1 MEQIHFGDH
10 WIGHITLPYL
20 GKLSVHLDTV
30 LTAWLGMAIVIIVSF
45 LATRKL
51 SRIPNLF
58 QVFAEI
64 VMDFVENLTVGQI
77 GVEGRGHVTLVGSLF
92 LFVLAS
98 NLIGQLPWKLYHLKQ
113 GEFASPTNDINVT
126 AALAIIVLIYYI
138 GAGIYKKG
146 LVGYFKHYL
155 QPVWFMAP
163 MNLMEDITRPFSLAV
178 RLFANILAGEI
189 IIMVLISILPVGLPI
204 PVMLF
209 ELFIAFIQ
217 AFIFAILSASYVGA
231 ATSDSH

>member
-1 MEQIHFGDH
+1 MEITFGEHWIAHFGP
-10 WIGHITLPYL
+10 LQ
-20 GKLSVHLDTV
+20 VHMDTII
-30 LTAWLGMAIVIIVSF
+30 TAWLGMAIVIILSF
-45 LATRKL
+45 LATRHL
-51 SRIPNLF
+51 TRVPNLF
-58 QVFAEI
+58 QSFAEI
-64 VMDFVENLTVGQI
+64 VVDFVENLTVGQV
-77 GVEGRGHVTLVGSLF
+77 GPEGRGHVVLVGSLF

-126 AALAIIVLIYYI
+126 AALAVIVLIYYI

-146 LVGYFKHYL
+146 LIGYLKHYF
-155 QPVWFMAP
+155 QPIWFMAP
-163 MNLMEDITRPFSLAV
+163 INLLEDVTRPFSLAL

-189 IIMVLISILPVGLPI
+189 IIMVLIALLPIGLPI

-209 ELFIAFIQ
+209 ELFVAFIQ
-217 AFIFAILSASYVGA
+217 AFIFAILSASYIGA

>member
-1 MEQIHFGDH
+1 MEITFGEH
-10 WIGHITLPYL
+10 WIAHIGNLQ
-20 GKLSVHLDTV
+20 VHMDTII
-30 LTAWLGMAIVIIVSF
+30 TAWLGMAIVIVLAF
-45 LATRKL
+45 LSTRNL
-51 SRIPNLF
+51 SRVPNLF
-58 QVFAEI
+58 QSFAET
-64 VMDFVENLTVGQI
+64 VLDFVENLTVGQV
-77 GVEGRGHVTLVGSLF
+77 GPDGRGHVVLVGSLF

-126 AALAIIVLIYYI
+126 AALAVIVLIYYI

-146 LVGYFKHYL
+146 LVNYLKHYF

-163 MNLMEDITRPFSLAV
+163 INLLEDVTRPFSLAL

-189 IIMVLISILPVGLPI
+189 IVMVLIALLPIGLPI

-209 ELFIAFIQ
+209 ELFVAFIQ
-217 AFIFAILSASYVGA
+217 AFIFAILSASYIGA

>member
-1 MEQIHFGDH
+1 MENIEFGHH
-10 WIGHITLPYL
+10 WIGHINFPLIGT
-20 GKLSVHLDTV
+20 LSVHLDTIF
-30 LTAWLGMAIVIIVSF
+30 TAWLGMAIVIF
-45 LATRKL
+45 LAFAATRKL
-51 SRIPNLF
+51 TRIPGMG
-58 QVFAEI
+58 QSVAEMT
-64 VMDFVENLTVGQI
+64 VDFVDGLTTGQI
-77 GVEGRGHVTLVGSLF
+77 GKEGRGHVTLVASLF

-98 NLIGQLPWKLYHLKQ
+98 NLVGQLPWKLYHLKE

-126 AALAIIVLIYYI
+126 AALAIFVLIYYI

-146 LVGYFKHYL
+146 LVGYLKHYL

-163 MNLMEDITRPFSLAV
+163 INLLEDITRPFSLAL

-189 IIMVLISILPVGLPI
+189 IIMVLIAILPIGLPI

-209 ELFIAFIQ
+209 ELFVAFIQ
-217 AFIFAILSASYVGA
+217 AFIFAILSASYIAA

>member
-1 MEQIHFGDH
+1 M
-10 WIGHITLPYL
+10 
-20 GKLSVHLDTV
+20 DTI
-30 LTAWLGMAIVIIVSF
+30 LTAWLGMAIVIVLAF
-45 LATRKL
+45 LATRHL
-51 SRIPNLF
+51 TRIPNLF
-58 QVFAEI
+58 QSFAEI
-64 VMDFVENLTVGQI
+64 VVDFVESLTVGQV
-77 GVEGRGHVTLVGSLF
+77 GPEGRGHVVLVGSLF

-126 AALAIIVLIYYI
+126 AALAVIVLRHYI
-138 GAGIYKKG
+138 GAGIHKRG
-146 LVGYFKHYL
+146 LVGYLKHYF

-163 MNLMEDITRPFSLAV
+163 INLLEDVTRPFSLAL

-189 IIMVLISILPVGLPI
+189 IIMVLIALLPIGLPI

-209 ELFIAFIQ
+209 ELFVAFIQ
-217 AFIFAILSASYVGA
+217 AFIFAILSASYIGA

>member
-1 MEQIHFGDH
+1 MEIHFGEH
-10 WIGHITLPYL
+10 WIAHIGNLT
-20 GKLSVHLDTV
+20 VHMDTII
-30 LTAWLGMAIVIIVSF
+30 TAWLGMAVVIILAF
-45 LATRKL
+45 LSTRNL
-51 SRIPNLF
+51 SRVPNLF
-58 QVFAEI
+58 QSFAESI
-64 VMDFVENLTVGQI
+64 VDFVENLTVGQV
-77 GVEGRGHVTLVGSLF
+77 GTEGRGHVMLVGSLF

-126 AALAIIVLIYYI
+126 AALAVIVLIYYI

-146 LVGYFKHYL
+146 LVNYLKHYF

-163 MNLMEDITRPFSLAV
+163 INLLEDVTRPFSLAL

-189 IIMVLISILPVGLPI
+189 IVMVLIALLPIGLPI

-209 ELFIAFIQ
+209 ELFVAFIQ
-217 AFIFAILSASYVGA
+217 AFIFAILSASYIGA

>member
-1 MEQIHFGDH
+1 MEQISFGEH
-10 WIGHITLPYL
+10 WIGNVNFPFL
-20 GKLSVHLDTV
+20 GELSVHWDTII
-30 LTAWLGMAIVIIVSF
+30 TAWLGMATVIVLSF
-45 LATRKL
+45 FVTRKL
-51 SRIPNLF
+51 TRVPNIF
-58 QVFAEI
+58 QSFAEI
-64 VMDFVENLTVGQI
+64 VMDFVENLTVGQV
-77 GVEGRGHVTLVGSLF
+77 GKEGRGHVVLVGSLF

-138 GAGIYKKG
+138 GAGIAKKG
-146 LVGYFKHYL
+146 LFGYLKHYF

-163 MNLMEDITRPFSLAV
+163 MNLLEDITRPFSLAL

-189 IIMVLISILPVGLPI
+189 IVMILISILPVGLPI

-209 ELFIAFIQ
+209 ELFVAFIQ
-217 AFIFAILSASYVGA
+217 AFIFAILTASYIGA

>member
-1 MEQIHFGDH
+1 LEITFGEH
-10 WIGHITLPYL
+10 WIAHIGNLQ
-20 GKLSVHLDTV
+20 VHMDTII
-30 LTAWLGMAIVIIVSF
+30 TAWLGMAIVIVLAF
-45 LATRKL
+45 LSTRNL
-51 SRIPNLF
+51 SRVPNLF
-58 QVFAEI
+58 QSFAET
-64 VMDFVENLTVGQI
+64 VLDFVENLTVGQV
-77 GVEGRGHVTLVGSLF
+77 GPDGRGHVVLVGSLF

-126 AALAIIVLIYYI
+126 AALAVIVLIYYI

-146 LVGYFKHYL
+146 LVNYLKHYF

-163 MNLMEDITRPFSLAV
+163 INLLEDVTRPFSLAL

-189 IIMVLISILPVGLPI
+189 IVMVLIALLPIGLPI

-209 ELFIAFIQ
+209 ELFVAFIQ
-217 AFIFAILSASYVGA
+217 AFIFAILSASYIGA

>member
-1 MEQIHFGDH
+1 MEIHFGEH
-10 WIGHITLPYL
+10 WIAHIGSLQ
-20 GKLSVHLDTV
+20 VHMDTII
-30 LTAWLGMAIVIIVSF
+30 TAWLGMAIVIVLAF
-45 LATRKL
+45 LSTRNL
-51 SRIPNLF
+51 SRVPSLF
-58 QVFAEI
+58 QSFAETI
-64 VMDFVENLTVGQI
+64 LDFVESLTVGQV
-77 GVEGRGHVTLVGSLF
+77 GPEGRGHVMLVGSLF

-126 AALAIIVLIYYI
+126 AALAVIVLLYYI
-138 GAGIYKKG
+138 GAGIHKKG
-146 LVGYFKHYL
+146 LVNYLKHYL

-163 MNLMEDITRPFSLAV
+163 INLLEDVTRPFSLAL

-189 IIMVLISILPVGLPI
+189 IVMVLIALLPIGLPI

-209 ELFIAFIQ
+209 ELFVAFIQ
-217 AFIFAILSASYVGA
+217 AFIFAILSASYIGA